1 MHRRSYSLQ
10 CSDKIRFPQLRTK
23 CGVAKSCTGTHTALQ
38 ALMMVATVDIL
49 IKHCGYVELA
59 LVSTVATSITR
70 GKVQVEGKEGKR
82 REGG

>member
-1 MHRRSYSLQ
+1 
-10 CSDKIRFPQLRTK
+10 
-23 CGVAKSCTGTHTALQ
+23 
-38 ALMMVATVDIL
+38 MMVATVDIL

-82 REGG
+82 REGGRVEGGRESIRREGG